1 MKYTLEFGYH
11 WLPERRKI
19 TNSYTNMFT
28 KRKCPKCDSTEIA
41 VMKEGIVAKL
51 WRYTL
56 YIMLFITLL
65 FIRAPKE
72 QYVCRKCGTT
82 WRQI

>member
-1 MKYTLEFGYH
+1 MKSI
-11 WLPERRKI
+11 K
-19 TNSYTNMFT
+19 SYRINMFT
-28 KRKCPKCDSTEIA
+28 KRKCPKCESTEIT
-41 VMKEGIVAKL
+41 VMKEGTMAKL